1 MIKKIINNKINNL
14 TLEELKKLA
23 INNNIDLNNQ
33 ELNYIY
39 NIIKKDWNNFL
50 YKDPNPILQNIKNNI
65 NQESYNKL
73 YTLYIYYKN
82 KYQNYL

>member
-23 INNNIDLNNQ
+23 INNNIILNNQ

>member
-23 INNNIDLNNQ
+23 INNSIDLNNQ

>member
-14 TLEELKKLA
+14 TLEELKKLT
-23 INNNIDLNNQ
+23 INNNIILNNQ

-50 YKDPNPILQNIKNNI
+50 YKDPNPILKNIKNNI

-82 KYQNYL
+82 KYENYL

>member
-23 INNNIDLNNQ
+23 INNNIILNNQ

-82 KYQNYL
+82 KYENYL

>member
-14 TLEELKKLA
+14 NLEELKKLA
-23 INNNIDLNNQ
+23 INNNIILNNQ
-33 ELNYIY
+33 ELHYIY

-82 KYQNYL
+82 KYENYL

>member
-14 TLEELKKLA
+14 TLEELKNLA
-23 INNNIDLNNQ
+23 INNNIILNNQ

-82 KYQNYL
+82 KYENYL